1 MVTFFQRL
9 DYAVRH
15 SGFSK
20 GALARH
26 LGVPQSSVSRWLK
39 NIYPKAET
47 VAAIAKFLAVDV
59 NWLMTGDPEKAPAG
73 LAQDEEDSS
82 MLREDPVEYVF
93 TRRDGEASAEPDP
106 ELPILERLRKMEESQ
121 LALLATIDRLTKLID
136 GKEKP

>member
-73 LAQDEEDSS
+73 LIHEDEESS
-82 MLREDPVEYVF
+82 ALREDPAEYVF
-93 TRRDGEASAEPDP
+93 TRRDQEAAEPVS
-106 ELPILERLRKMEESQ
+106 ELPILERLRKMEENQ
-121 LALLATIDRLTKLID
+121 LAMQATIDRLTKIIE
-136 GKEKP
+136 GKETR